1 MDDFIRNIRIEPGRL
16 VFDDFDLG
24 VEIGR
29 QQLCSQPPAEAGE
42 QPVVDVLQLDRPFI
56 RCKDKLLAG

>member
-42 QPVVDVLQLDRPFI
+42 
-56 RCKDKLLAG
+56 